1 MRPPPTLNGRAVSSL
16 GGGGEGDWDK
26 GGVAVFETP
35 PHPEWKGRVLMV
47 NCHHPPPH
55 PQCRAPCMQVNWGH
69 WGGGGWGGEALET
82 PPHPEWKGH
91 ILIGEGIRGRG
102 GAALETPPP

>member
-47 NCHHPPPH
+47 NCHHPPP
-55 PQCRAPCMQVNWGH
+55 PPPMQGAMHAGELGTLGRGWM
-69 WGGGGWGGEALET
+69 GGGS
-82 PPHPEWKGH
+82 P
-91 ILIGEGIRGRG
+91 
-102 GAALETPPP
+102 